1 MLAASTV
8 DVACGPDHKPWL
20 CRWVA
25 ESTNNRT
32 AADVGRVLSPFVSI
46 ILIALAA
53 IIVQR
58 ITRRLVRRAMRRW
71 EAGGRLTAL
80 RRRMPIGALESSQAT
95 PTIRR
100 HQRAQTIAAG
110 LSSFFA
116 IVIWVIAVVWMLSVL
131 GVKAATLL
139 TSAGLIGVAL
149 AFGAQNLLRD
159 LIAGTFMIFEDQLG
173 VGDVVDVGAASGTVE
188 EVTLRTTRLRD
199 VEGVVWHVPNGE
211 IHRVGNK
218 SQQWS
223 RAVVDIPIAAGAD
236 IDRAQ
241 VVIKQTADA
250 LALDDEWSGRVLAA
264 PEVWGVESITL
275 DAVTVRLVVKTA
287 PSEQWRVARELRSRI
302 KLALDSAG
310 IVSSTP
316 PSVADTETPGPES
329 GGDQGEPPG

>member
-1 MLAASTV
+1 VFLGANTV
-8 DVACGPDHKPWL
+8 DVSCGPHPQWL

-25 ESTNNRT
+25 NATHNRT
-32 AADVGRVLSPFVSI
+32 ASDVAKYLSPVLSILLLVLGALLVSRVLRRSI
-46 ILIALAA
+46 
-53 IIVQR
+53 
-58 ITRRLVRRAMRRW
+58 RRAMRRW
-71 EAGGRLTAL
+71 EEGERITT
-80 RRRMPIGALESSQAT
+80 RRRNRPALLESSRPT

-100 HQRAQTIAAG
+100 HQRAEAMAAG
-110 LSSFFA
+110 LGSLST
-116 IVIWVIAVVWMLSVL
+116 IVVWVVTVVWILSVL
-131 GVKAATLL
+131 GVKASTLL

-223 RAVVDIPIAAGAD
+223 RAVVDIPILPGAD

-241 VVIKQTADA
+241 VVIQETADA
-250 LALDDEWSGRVLAA
+250 LAQDERWKERILAR

-275 DAVTVRLVVKTA
+275 DAVTLRLVVKTA
-287 PSEQWRVARELRSRI
+287 PAEQWRVARELRARI
-302 KLALDSAG
+302 KVALGAAG
-310 IVSSTP
+310 IPSSATP
-316 PSVADTETPGPES
+316 ADTDAPGPGS
-329 GGDQGEPPG
+329 DDQSQGPPG

>member
-1 MLAASTV
+1 MLLAQSTV
-8 DVACGPDHKPWL
+8 EQACGSDRSPWL

-25 ESTNNRT
+25 EVTDSKT
-32 AADVGRVLSPFVSI
+32 AADVGETLSPFLSILLLALGAVLVSRV
-46 ILIALAA
+46 A
-53 IIVQR
+53 
-58 ITRRLVRRAMRRW
+58 RRLIRRTMRRW
-71 EAGGRLTAL
+71 EEGGRFTSM
-80 RRRMPIGALESSQAT
+80 RRRATPGVLQSSSPT

-110 LSSFFA
+110 LSGFA
-116 IVIWVIAVVWMLSVL
+116 TIVVWVVAGVWMLSVL
-131 GVKAATLL
+131 GVEASTLL

-211 IHRVGNK
+211 IRRVGNK
-218 SQQWS
+218 SQQWA

-236 IDRAQ
+236 IERAQ
-241 VVIKQTADA
+241 LVIKQTADN
-250 LALDDEWSGRVLAA
+250 LALEDAWSARILAA

-275 DAVTVRLVVKTA
+275 DAVTLRLVVKTA
-287 PSEQWRVARELRSRI
+287 PSEQWRVARELRARI
-302 KLALDSAG
+302 KPALDAAG
-310 IVSSTP
+310 IVSSPVTA
-316 PSVADTETPGPES
+316 ADDLGPGT
-329 GGDQGEPPG
+329 GNDGQDDRPPG